1 MYQCLFIF
9 SFLRCIS
16 FRMDLH
22 VNDSLS
28 KEKFILF
35 LNYPLV
41 SDDHIKILYHF
52 FSSFS
57 SVFSNV
63 YISMRITLAR
73 LFKVLG
79 PLDHFYLAFLFPSII
94 IIFQYVAYFSYLLY
108 LVLLVHLPLENISIL
123 TLFWAVIFF
132 LFLISILELVWVAK
146 AKVNK

>member
-1 MYQCLFIF
+1 
-9 SFLRCIS
+9 
-16 FRMDLH
+16 MDLH

-108 LVLLVHLPLENISIL
+108 LLLLVHLPLENISIL

-132 LFLISILELVWVAK
+132 VF
-146 AKVNK
+146 NKHLGIGLGSKSKSKQIGLCQTNKLLHSKGNNQ